1 MTQIGK
7 KRTAL
12 LVNALAGA
20 YAFAYWLQ
28 IRTLR
33 AREVVVVNLLLII
46 FAVLSVLQIGKG
58 LVELRRLSAAADPEA
73 RRTPDM
79 RVGKFLANKSFLLMA
94 LTIAYIAVFPLLGFY
109 VTTFLFLT
117 SANVL
122 LGTRNKLVLALLPA
136 GMLAFIYV
144 VFTLLFRIRLPSGIL
159 L

>member
-12 LVNALAGA
+12 LVNVLAGA

-58 LVELRRLSAAADPEA
+58 LVELRRLSADADPEVS
-73 RRTPDM
+73 RRPDM
-79 RVGKFLANKSFLLMA
+79 SFGKFLKNKSFLLIV

-117 SANVL
+117 TANVL
-122 LGTRNKLVLALLPA
+122 LGTRNKLVLTLLPV